1 MHLKGIQM
9 NLELRLEEILKA
21 LEGMEIFSDHFAG
34 IVTVKDGQIIQD
46 GSIIESLPTYVEAR
60 ILLAD
65 ASFQK
70 YGSSDQFDK
79 LFDEELGDE
88 SPVEER

>member
-1 MHLKGIQM
+1 MTLH
-9 NLELRLEEILKA
+9 ELRLEEILKA

-34 IVTVKDGQIIQD
+34 TVIVKEGQITRD

-65 ASFQK
+65 AAFQK
-70 YGSSDQFDK
+70 YGSSAEFDK
-79 LFDEELGDE
+79 LFDEEYREDHL
-88 SPVEER
+88 